1 MAESVERARERLSM
15 SKEGVE
21 LNAAN
26 QVMMRGC
33 ERLGYPAEIAAQQ
46 GYQPEGPEHGGMCSA
61 GWKHGH
67 RQGMHGSALADA
79 ARTGNLLLLDCCC
92 AQQVLRDDAGRAC
105 AVRAT
110 LRRGGGSHEVLVRG
124 RGIVVAGGA
133 LQTPLLLKRSGLT
146 NPNIGKHLHLHP
158 AMTIYG
164 RFQDPV
170 NFVKGAPMTTVS
182 RVVEDQDGRGYGAKI
197 WVPNFHPITWAALLP
212 WQGGLEYKRAFAGY
226 AHAAPL
232 ISLVRDRSE
241 GRVWAGSDGRPRV
254 AYTMGQTDKAHLL
267 SAVEHAA
274 RILVA
279 AGAQEVHSAHN
290 SVAPLAAIAAA
301 RGDAPIGQPELDA

>member
-26 QVMMRGC
+26 RVLMRGC
-33 ERLGYPAEIAAQQ
+33 ERLGYQAEVAAQQ
-46 GYQPEGPEHGGMCSA
+46 GRAPSRPDQGGWCSA
-61 GWKHGH
+61 GWKEGS

-79 ARTGNLLLLDCCC
+79 ARTGNLLLLDGCC
-92 AQQVLRDDAGRAC
+92 AQEVLRDDAGRAC

-170 NFVKGAPMTTVS
+170 SFVKGAPMTTVS

-232 ISLVRDRSE
+232 ISLVRDQSE

-254 AYTMGQTDKAHLL
+254 AYSMGQTDKAHLL